1 MLDKKLAQITTDD
14 LKNLF
19 TNQVRESKTLEYKRE
34 FPKGDYESVKDFLA
48 GISALANTSGGDFL
62 IGVEAKDGIP
72 VAILGVPLSN
82 PDQEELRLENWLR
95 DGLEPR
101 LPRCDIR
108 SILIDEAENYVI
120 IVRVPQSW
128 NAPHRVTY
136 KGHDKFYGR
145 TAAGKY
151 PLDVSELRTAFTL
164 SEQISERI
172 RNFRVERIAA
182 VYGNEGPVQLPDYGK
197 LILHI
202 IPLSAFTAYNALD
215 ITTCY
220 YDSQFP
226 YPLGRVGGG
235 KFVMI
240 DGVVCFG
247 TQADQTAYKYTLVF
261 RNGILESVSTFLP
274 LREQKVVP
282 AIGYEEDLIKALPDY
297 LKFLTGYGIEPPFYL
312 FVTLVNMKGYL
323 LGGPN
328 IRSEPLRLNIIQ
340 PPEIVLETIDNPPH
354 TILRPAFD
362 MIWNAFGALRSLN
375 YDQSGNWK
383 GRS

>member
-1 MLDKKLAQITTDD
+1 
-14 LKNLF
+14 
-19 TNQVRESKTLEYKRE
+19 
-34 FPKGDYESVKDFLA
+34 
-48 GISALANTSGGDFL
+48 
-62 IGVEAKDGIP
+62 
-72 VAILGVPLSN
+72 
-82 PDQEELRLENWLR
+82 
-95 DGLEPR
+95 
-101 LPRCDIR
+101 
-108 SILIDEAENYVI
+108 
-120 IVRVPQSW
+120 
-128 NAPHRVTY
+128 
-136 KGHDKFYGR
+136 
-145 TAAGKY
+145 
-151 PLDVSELRTAFTL
+151 
-164 SEQISERI
+164 
-172 RNFRVERIAA
+172 
-182 VYGNEGPVQLPDYGK
+182 
-197 LILHI
+197 
-202 IPLSAFTAYNALD
+202 
-215 ITTCY
+215 
-220 YDSQFP
+220 
-226 YPLGRVGGG
+226 
-235 KFVMI
+235 MI

-274 LREQKVVP
+274 LREQKVVS